1 MSADIISRFD
11 VDNLDPCN
19 TVVRCRTQEEADI
32 FLEYL
37 YLKGVRDA
45 HGTERLRGL
54 WKKYEGETCYHL
66 SVPRWCHSGY
76 YKETSNFTI
85 VDFSEIYIGNEELE
99 AASVVIGYDD
109 LFS

>member
-1 MSADIISRFD
+1 MSTDLISRFD

-54 WKKYEGETCYHL
+54 WKK
-66 SVPRWCHSGY
+66 
-76 YKETSNFTI
+76 
-85 VDFSEIYIGNEELE
+85 
-99 AASVVIGYDD
+99 
-109 LFS
+109 